1 MICNLKEQT
10 AVLTRKVQELQM
22 ENERLRSDNDKLRS
36 KMVAKKMLRQWI
48 GRHHQQRK
56 DITPTSSS
64 AFQAVSKR
72 LQEDED
78 ELDDELDLDLE
89 EDDAYPFA

>member
-1 MICNLKEQT
+1 
-10 AVLTRKVQELQM
+10 M
-22 ENERLRSDNDKLRS
+22 ENERLRTDNDKLRS

-48 GRHHQQRK
+48 GRHHHQQQRK
-56 DITPTSSS
+56 DITPTSSSS

-78 ELDDELDLDLE
+78 ELDDDLDLDLE
-89 EDDAYPFA
+89 DDDAYPFA